1 MKEVGEMSHPPIGIV
16 SIGLY
21 LPEEKMTSKEL
32 SERSGIPQNILEE
45 KMGIIEKRIPGTD
58 DHTAKMALRAARM
71 AIERAGIDPLE
82 IDLVIYFGEEHKEYP
97 LWTAGIWIQHQIGA
111 EEAYA
116 FDIQQRCGTGVLALK
131 MAKELMIADDSLHTV
146 LLAGGYRNVDFI
158 DYNNPRTR
166 FMYNL
171 GAGGGAILLKKGYT
185 ANQVLEGKIITDGSF
200 SEDVAVPVGGTKTP
214 LTPEL
219 LEQGKYFLD
228 VLDPEGMKERLEA
241 KSMQNFLRVI
251 REAVER
257 SGYRTEEID
266 YLAIL
271 HMKRSAHHYVLKELG
286 LTPEQSIYLE
296 RYGHI
301 GQIDQI
307 LSLELALQEGKVKDG
322 DLVVFVSAGIGYAW
336 DAIAIRW
343 GEGDRKVIN
352 LNARFDE
359 KEEK

>member
-1 MKEVGEMSHPPIGIV
+1 MVEKMKEVGDMPHPPIGIV

-21 LPEEKMTSKEL
+21 LPERRMTSKEL
-32 SERSGIPQNILEE
+32 SEKSGIPREILEE
-45 KMGIIEKRIPGTD
+45 KMGIVEKRIPGPS
-58 DHTAKMALRAARM
+58 DHTAQMAVWAART
-71 AIERAGIDPLE
+71 AIERAGVDARD
-82 IDLVIYFGEEHKEYP
+82 IDLIIYFGEEHKEYP
-97 LWTAGIWIQHQIGA
+97 LWTAGIWVQHKIGA
-111 EEAYA
+111 VNAYA

-131 MAKELMIADDSLHTV
+131 MAKEMMLADDALHTV

-158 DYNNPRTR
+158 DYANPRTR

-171 GAGGGAILLKKGYT
+171 GAGGGAILLKKGCE
-185 ANQVLEGKIITDGSF
+185 ANQVLAGRIITDGSF
-200 SEDVAVPVGGTKTP
+200 SEDVAVPVGGTKVP

-219 LEQGKYFLD
+219 LQQGKYTLD
-228 VLDPEGMKERLEA
+228 VMDPDGMKARLEE
-241 KSMQNFLRVI
+241 KSMRNFLRVI

-271 HMKRSAHHYVLKELG
+271 HMKRSAHQYVLKELG
-286 LTPEQSIYLE
+286 LSTEQSIYLE

-307 LSLELALQEGKVKDG
+307 LSLELALQEGRVKEG

-343 GEGDRKVIN
+343 GSPEGSSPIAAV
-352 LNARFDE
+352 
-359 KEEK
+359 